1 MKKVLAVGLILVMA
15 LSLVLSGCGQKA
27 ETQNADSSKAVASKT
42 DAPKTDAPKADETKK
57 LKIGVAIDNLDDK
70 WLSYLADS
78 FTEYAKTLPDV
89 DLQLVDSKTDMNKQ
103 LGQVETFIAQG
114 FDAIIVNPVTT
125 DGSGPITDKAKAAN
139 IPIVSVNRPFKN
151 QDDAASYCGGD
162 SLQSGVL
169 EMEYLAKKLNGKGNV
184 AIMIGDPSHEAA
196 VQRTEGFKQ
205 VLAKYPDMKVV
216 TEQTAMWDRAKG
228 MSLMENWLQSGKQ
241 IDVVAANND
250 EMAIGAIKAIEAA
263 GKMDK
268 IVVGGID
275 ASPDALGFLKS
286 GQLSVTVFQDAAG
299 QAKGALD
306 AAVKAAKGET
316 VEKSYPIPYQLVAPE
331 DADKYLQIWGK

>member
-1 MKKVLAVGLILVMA
+1 MKKVLLMGLVLVMA

-27 ETQNADSSKAVASKT
+27 EE
-42 DAPKTDAPKADETKK
+42 PKAEVPKAETPKAEEPKAEAAKK
-57 LKIGVAIDNLDDK
+57 LAIGVIISNLDDK

-78 FTEYAKTLPDV
+78 FTEYAKTMPDV
-89 DLQLVDSKTDMNKQ
+89 NLRLQDSKDDMNKQ
-103 LGQVETFIAQG
+103 LGQVESLIAEG
-114 FDAIIVNPVTT
+114 VSAIIVNPVTT
-125 DGSGPITDKAKAAN
+125 DASGPITDKAKAAN

-151 QDDAASYCGGD
+151 QADAASYCGGD

-184 AIMIGDPSHEAA
+184 VIMIGEPSQEAA
-196 VQRTEGFKQ
+196 VKRTEGFKQ

-216 TEQTAMWDRAKG
+216 AEQTANWDRAKG
-228 MSLMENWLQSGKQ
+228 MALMENWLQSGKQ

-263 GKMDK
+263 GKKGK
-268 IVVGGID
+268 ITVGGID
-275 ASPDALGFLKS
+275 ATPDALGYLKS
-286 GQLSVTVFQDAAG
+286 GELAVTVFQDAAG

-306 AAVKAAKGET
+306 AAIKAAKGET
-316 VEKSYPIPYQLVAPE
+316 VEKEYPIPYQLVVPE
-331 DADKYLQIWGK
+331 DADKYLKIWGK